1 MSFRDQV
8 KYIQGLKRFEWK
20 MSPKDKDEFKMFLK
34 REKDEEEFDTVSMG
48 KLKSLYEKYYLNREK
63 KDFDHIFKK
72 N

>member
-8 KYIQGLKRFEWK
+8 KYIRELKRFEWK

-63 KDFDHIFKK
+63 KNFDHIFKK

>member
-8 KYIQGLKRFEWK
+8 KFLQELKRFEWK
-20 MSPKDKDEFKMFLK
+20 MTPKDKDEFKMFLK

-63 KDFDHIFKK
+63 KNFDHIFKK

>member
-8 KYIQGLKRFEWK
+8 KYIQELKRFEWK

>member
-8 KYIQGLKRFEWK
+8 KYIQELKRFEWK

-63 KDFDHIFKK
+63 KNFDHIFKK

>member
-1 MSFRDQV
+1 MT
-8 KYIQGLKRFEWK
+8 
-20 MSPKDKDEFKMFLK
+20 PKDKDEFKMFLK

-63 KDFDHIFKK
+63 KNFDHIFKK

>member
-1 MSFRDQV
+1 MSFRDQL
-8 KYIQGLKRFEWK
+8 KYIQELKRFEWK

-63 KDFDHIFKK
+63 KNFDHIFKK